1 MAGRI
6 PAQFLQTL
14 LRRVDLAEVVQRH
27 VPLQRAGGEYKACC
41 PFHNE
46 KTPSFTVS
54 PAKGFY
60 HCFGCGAHG
69 TAITFLMEYG
79 KYSFVD
85 AVEELAAGQGL
96 EVPREGGGG
105 APREDFEPLYEC
117 LEAACRWYQ
126 RELKR
131 AGPGQEYAKRRG
143 LSGEICRD
151 YRIGYAPAGFD
162 NAKRELGSKYSDELL
177 LKAGLLAKKEARS
190 YDRFRHRLMFPIRD
204 GRGRVL
210 GFGGRAVGADDK
222 PKYLNTAETPVFRKG
237 RILYGVHELQ
247 QRPGKIETL
256 VLTEGY
262 MDVVSLAQAG
272 VGNALATLGTSTT
285 ADHLRLLG
293 RFCRRFIFC
302 FDGDRAGRDAGWRA
316 LENLLEVMRDGDE
329 YRFAH
334 LPEGEDPD
342 SYVRKHGVDSWKN
355 FLAEAQPFEKYFW
368 GHLEQGV
375 TSDGMTGIAGKAAVV
390 ERARPL
396 IAKLRVPVFRTLMDK
411 EAGKLRSELQKLTD
425 LDISDW
431 HIETDKKPTFP
442 RAERS
447 RKKYNLMPAVDRMI
461 SILLKY
467 PNLAL
472 RVPQP
477 DFLSEIMEPNFRL
490 LTKIVKMVQAD
501 PDPKN
506 IKTAEIIE
514 SFRGPNDQEAHSSL
528 SELFIYEPPEL
539 HGVAEEKDLYDTV
552 DEFVRKFHLKWID
565 LRIAKLNIKHMSVG
579 LNVTENA
586 ERKKL
591 TEEKLALIRRKEREP
606 RHRTA
611 DTNA

>member
-210 GFGGRAVGADDK
+210 GFGGRAVGADDQ

-237 RILYGVHELQ
+237 RILYGARELQ
-247 QRPGKIETL
+247 QRPGKVGAL

-272 VGNALATLGTSTT
+272 VGNALATLGTAAT
-285 ADHLRLLG
+285 ADHLRQLG
-293 RFCRRFIFC
+293 RFCRTYVFC
-302 FDGDRAGRDAGWRA
+302 FDGDRAGREAGWRA
-316 LENLLEVMRDGDE
+316 LGNLLEVMRDGDE
-329 YRFAH
+329 CRFAH

-342 SYVRKHGVDSWKN
+342 SYVRARGADGWRRFLDSA
-355 FLAEAQPFEKYFW
+355 LPFEEYFFAR
-368 GHLEQGV
+368 LQQDLDLARV
-375 TSDGMTGIAGKAAVV
+375 SGKSQLV

-396 IAKLRVPVFRTLMDK
+396 LARLRAPVFRALMLK
-411 EAGKLRSELQKLTD
+411 ELQRLTGLEVGELRMD
-425 LDISDW
+425 RAAAPAAAGRPPRPRRRPGQMSAVARLIRVLLEYPQLAGR
-431 HIETDKKPTFP
+431 IENPDYL
-442 RAERS
+442 AE
-447 RKKYNLMPAVDRMI
+447 L
-461 SILLKY
+461 
-467 PNLAL
+467 
-472 RVPQP
+472 P
-477 DFLSEIMEPNFRL
+477 DPGYRL
-490 LTKIVKMVQAD
+490 LTKIVKLAQAE
-501 PDPKN
+501 PKIN
-506 IKTAEIIE
+506 AAGIIE
-514 SFRGPNDQEAHSSL
+514 SFRDQPAHRHLSVLLDRHPPQELAGVTGARDLHGTVDQCARKFRLEWVKHRVAALNEKQVAGGL
-528 SELFIYEPPEL
+528 SEPEL
-539 HGVAEEKDLYDTV
+539 
-552 DEFVRKFHLKWID
+552 
-565 LRIAKLNIKHMSVG
+565 
-579 LNVTENA
+579 
-586 ERKKL
+586 ER
-591 TEEKLALIRRKEREP
+591 LARMKKERTEL
-606 RHRTA
+606 
-611 DTNA
+611 NAALRGKSGAVSSN

>member
-69 TAITFLMEYG
+69 TAITFLMEHA

-131 AGPGQEYAKRRG
+131 AGPGQEYAKQRG

-162 NAKRELGSKYSDELL
+162 NAKKELGAKYSDELL
-177 LKAGLLAKKEARS
+177 LKAGLLAKKEARV

-210 GFGGRAVGADDK
+210 GFGGRAVGADDQ

-237 RILYGVHELQ
+237 RILYGAHELQ
-247 QRPGKIETL
+247 QRPGKVGAL

-272 VGNALATLGTSTT
+272 VGNALATLGTAAT
-285 ADHLRLLG
+285 ADHLRQLG
-293 RFCRRFIFC
+293 RFCRTFVFC
-302 FDGDRAGRDAGWRA
+302 FDGDRAGREAGWRA
-316 LENLLEVMRDGDE
+316 LGNLLEVMRDGDE
-329 YRFAH
+329 CRFAH

-342 SYVRKHGVDSWKN
+342 SYVRAHGADGWRS
-355 FLAEAQPFEKYFW
+355 FLDGASPLEEYFFA
-368 GHLEQGV
+368 HLREDLDLDRV
-375 TSDGMTGIAGKAAVV
+375 SGKSQLV

-396 IAKLRVPVFRTLMDK
+396 LARLRAPVFRALMAK
-411 EAGKLRSELQKLTD
+411 ELERLTGLGVGDLRLDRAAAPAAGGRPPRPRRRPGQMSAVARLMRVLLEYPELAGRLGAPGY
-425 LDISDW
+425 L
-431 HIETDKKPTFP
+431 
-442 RAERS
+442 AE
-447 RKKYNLMPAVDRMI
+447 L
-461 SILLKY
+461 
-467 PNLAL
+467 
-472 RVPQP
+472 P
-477 DFLSEIMEPNFRL
+477 DPGFRL
-490 LTKIVKMVQAD
+490 LTKIVKLAQAE
-501 PDPKN
+501 PGIN
-506 IKTAEIIE
+506 AAGIME
-514 SFRGPNDQEAHSSL
+514 SFRDEPAHRHLGALLDRNPPQELAGEPGARDLHGTVDQFARGFRLDWVKHRIAELNEKQVEGGL
-528 SELFIYEPPEL
+528 SEPEL
-539 HGVAEEKDLYDTV
+539 ERLA
-552 DEFVRKFHLKWID
+552 RLK
-565 LRIAKLNIKHMSVG
+565 
-579 LNVTENA
+579 
-586 ERKKL
+586 
-591 TEEKLALIRRKEREP
+591 KERTELNAAL
-606 RHRTA
+606 RGKSSA
-611 DTNA
+611 DSSS

>member
-96 EVPREGGGG
+96 EVPREGRGG

-237 RILYGVHELQ
+237 RILYGAHELQ

-272 VGNALATLGTSTT
+272 VGNALATLGTAAT
-285 ADHLRLLG
+285 ADHLRQLG
-293 RFCRRFIFC
+293 RFCRTYVFC
-302 FDGDRAGRDAGWRA
+302 FDGDRAGREAGWRA
-316 LENLLEVMRDGDE
+316 LGNLLEVMRDGDE
-329 YRFAH
+329 CRFAH

-342 SYVRKHGVDSWKN
+342 SYVRARGADGWRRFLDSALP
-355 FLAEAQPFEKYFW
+355 FAEYFFARLQQDLDLAR
-368 GHLEQGV
+368 V
-375 TSDGMTGIAGKAAVV
+375 SGKSQLV

-396 IAKLRVPVFRTLMDK
+396 LARLRAPVFRALMLK
-411 EAGKLRSELQKLTD
+411 ELQRLTGLEVGELRMD
-425 LDISDW
+425 RAAAPAAGGRRPRPRRRPGQMSAVARLIRVLLEYPQLAGR
-431 HIETDKKPTFP
+431 IENPDYL
-442 RAERS
+442 AE
-447 RKKYNLMPAVDRMI
+447 L
-461 SILLKY
+461 
-467 PNLAL
+467 
-472 RVPQP
+472 P
-477 DFLSEIMEPNFRL
+477 DPGYRL
-490 LTKIVKMVQAD
+490 LTKIVKLAQAE
-501 PDPKN
+501 PKIN
-506 IKTAEIIE
+506 AAGIIE
-514 SFRGPNDQEAHSSL
+514 SFRDQPAHRHLSVLLDRHPPQELAGVTGARDLHGTVDQCARKFRLEWVKHRVAALNEKQVAGGL
-528 SELFIYEPPEL
+528 SEPEL
-539 HGVAEEKDLYDTV
+539 
-552 DEFVRKFHLKWID
+552 
-565 LRIAKLNIKHMSVG
+565 
-579 LNVTENA
+579 
-586 ERKKL
+586 ER
-591 TEEKLALIRRKEREP
+591 LARMKKERTEL
-606 RHRTA
+606 
-611 DTNA
+611 NAALRGKSGAVSSN